1 MNTCTC
7 SDPSGSNFCPGC
19 GAPSRPERINR
30 HYVWHELQHGILHL
44 EKGFLY
50 TTKELLIRPGATV
63 RSFLAGDRKR
73 HYKPIAYVIISSVI
87 FSIVDHWLKPSA
99 QAPTPGTAVNP
110 VMNWVTANYNI
121 SNLIEIV
128 FIALLLLLIFRK
140 TGINYLENFVLCCY
154 LSGVAMLFGSLLLIV
169 ENVIGQPIFGLLF
182 TVGAFG
188 YCIWGIGQ
196 FYSTQ
201 AKWSYLKATLA
212 YLSGVII
219 FFGTAIALG
228 MLMMR
233 FMR

>member
-63 RSFLAGDRKR
+63 RSFLAGDRKK

-87 FSIVDHWLKPSA
+87 FSLVNHWLKTSA
-99 QAPTPGTAVNP
+99 PALAPEAAVNP
-110 VMNWVTANYNI
+110 VMHWVTENYNI
-121 SNLIEIV
+121 SNLVEIV
-128 FIALLLLLIFRK
+128 FIALLLLLIFRR
-140 TGINYLENFVLCCY
+140 TRINYLENFVLCSY
-154 LSGVAMLFGSLLLIV
+154 LTGVGMLFGTLLLIV
-169 ENVIGQPIFGLLF
+169 EYLIGQPIFGLLF

-188 YCIWGIGQ
+188 YCVWGIGQ

-201 AKWSYLKATLA
+201 TKWSYPKATLA

-219 FFGTAIALG
+219 FFGTAILLDKII
-228 MLMMR
+228 MQ
-233 FMR
+233 FMQ